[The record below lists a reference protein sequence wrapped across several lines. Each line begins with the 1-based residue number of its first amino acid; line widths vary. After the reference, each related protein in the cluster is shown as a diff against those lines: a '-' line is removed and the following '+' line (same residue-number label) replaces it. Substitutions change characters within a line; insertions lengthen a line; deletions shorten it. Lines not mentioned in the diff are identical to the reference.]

1 MKWKYYCRK
10 RYYVTDKKC
19 ANMFKK
25 DENTYFIGTVKGD
38 SLERD
43 TLFFYLNESKWYPNE
58 TPLNP
63 YDDLM

>member
-10 RYYVTDKKC
+10 HYYVTDKKC

-43 TLFFYLNESKWYPNE
+43 AFCLFTSMNPND
-58 TPLNP
+58 TPMKLHWTP
-63 YDDLM
+63 MMT